1 MRPGRAQGRPG
12 GLGRVVRAGLG
23 RRRLQ
28 TAVMALTTLIA
39 VAAALQALGLLV
51 SSRGPFDR
59 AFEGQ
64 HGAHLTVRFA
74 GSEVGGRPPR
84 LADSARAARVADAAG
99 PYPLASVRLWPVRE
113 TPPGYTP
120 PPSTLVGRA
129 APDGPVDR
137 VALVDGRWATAP
149 GEIVLERA
157 TLPPGIRPGARVR
170 AEQIE
175 LTVVGIAS
183 SAGRS
188 ADAWVVPEQVAGLTA
203 AGPDVQMLYRLTAAG
218 TAEDVRAG
226 QEAITAAVPG
236 AALTGARSYL
246 DVRQVAQQNTAAFIP
261 FLTVFALLGLAMS
274 VLVIGTVVSGTVV
287 AGTRRIGILK
297 SLGFTPLQV
306 GRAYL
311 AQALL
316 PASAGALLGALLGN
330 ALAVPVMAQ
339 VAQAYGTAAVL
350 VPVWVDVLVPAAAL
364 AVVAA
369 TAFVPALRA
378 ARMPAALVIGRAA
391 GGTGA
396 RRGLRARRALGRLPL
411 PRSVILGLAGP
422 LARPARS
429 AATASAV
436 AFGAL
441 AVTLAVGLGSTLVAV
456 QTGGDP
462 DRSGT
467 VTVRTVLPPEDGPG
481 APAAV
486 RPADPDAVARV
497 LEGHAGTR
505 SFRRTA
511 RTEVDVAGLTG
522 GAPLVAYEGED
533 TGAGTTMTSGRWFAA
548 PGEAV
553 VAGRFLRASG
563 LRVGDGLVVSEQ
575 GRSARLTIVGEVFD
589 LGDDGMT
596 LRTAGQS
603 VAALESPYLPAVF
616 GVELTAGT
624 DRDRYLAELNGI
636 LEPLG
641 ARASAT
647 EGPSSSVLSAMRG
660 LIAVL
665 TLMLVAVAGLGVLNT
680 VVLDTRDRVRDQG
693 ILKALGMTPRQTVVQ
708 VLTGVAVI
716 GLAAGAVGAPLGA
729 ALHRAVMPAM
739 GRAAGFAIP
748 QAFIDVHG
756 GALPV
761 LMALAGVPIAVAGAL
776 APAFWAARTRTA
788 RALRAE

>member
-391 GGTGA
+391 GAPEPGGA
-396 RRGLRARRALGRLPL
+396 CGRGAPSDGCRCRVRSSSGSRGRSPGRPVRRRR
-411 PRSVILGLAGP
+411 PR
-422 LARPARS
+422 RW
-429 AATASAV
+429 
-436 AFGAL
+436 
-441 AVTLAVGLGSTLVAV
+441 
-456 QTGGDP
+456 
-462 DRSGT
+462 RSG
-467 VTVRTVLPPEDGPG
+467 
-481 APAAV
+481 
-486 RPADPDAVARV
+486 
-497 LEGHAGTR
+497 
-505 SFRRTA
+505 
-511 RTEVDVAGLTG
+511 
-522 GAPLVAYEGED
+522 
-533 TGAGTTMTSGRWFAA
+533 
-548 PGEAV
+548 
-553 VAGRFLRASG
+553 
-563 LRVGDGLVVSEQ
+563 
-575 GRSARLTIVGEVFD
+575 
-589 LGDDGMT
+589 
-596 LRTAGQS
+596 
-603 VAALESPYLPAVF
+603 
-616 GVELTAGT
+616 
-624 DRDRYLAELNGI
+624 
-636 LEPLG
+636 
-641 ARASAT
+641 
-647 EGPSSSVLSAMRG
+647 PSR
-660 LIAVL
+660 
-665 TLMLVAVAGLGVLNT
+665 
-680 VVLDTRDRVRDQG
+680 
-693 ILKALGMTPRQTVVQ
+693 
-708 VLTGVAVI
+708 
-716 GLAAGAVGAPLGA
+716 
-729 ALHRAVMPAM
+729 
-739 GRAAGFAIP
+739 
-748 QAFIDVHG
+748 
-756 GALPV
+756 
-761 LMALAGVPIAVAGAL
+761 
-776 APAFWAARTRTA
+776 
-788 RALRAE
+788 

>member
-1 MRPGRAQGRPG
+1 MSPGRAPRPG

-28 TAVMALTTLIA
+28 TGVMALTTLIA
-39 VAAALQALGLLV
+39 VAAATLALGLLV

-64 HGAHLTVRFA
+64 DGAHLTVRFA
-74 GSEVGGRPPR
+74 GSVGVTQQQFG
-84 LADSARAARVADAAG
+84 DTARAAGVADAAG
-99 PYPLASVRLWPVRE
+99 PYPLASVRLWPLRE

-137 VALVDGRWATAP
+137 VALVDGRWAQAP

-157 TLPPGIRPGARVR
+157 TLPPGIQQGARVR
-170 AEQIE
+170 AGQVE

-188 ADAWVVPEQVAGLTA
+188 ADAWVVPEQVARLTTA
-203 AGPDVQMLYRLTAAG
+203 PPDVQMLYRLASSG

-226 QEAITAAVPG
+226 QEAITAAAPAG
-236 AALTGARSYL
+236 ALIGARSYL
-246 DVRQVAQQNTAAFIP
+246 DVRQVAQQNTAAFVP
-261 FLTVFALLGLAMS
+261 FLTVFAFLGLAMS
-274 VLVIGTVVSGTVV
+274 VLVIGTVVSGAV
-287 AGTRRIGILK
+287 ATGTRRIGILK

-306 GRAYL
+306 GRAYM

-316 PASAGALLGALLGN
+316 PASAGALLGVLLGN

-339 VAQAYGTAAVL
+339 VAEVYGTASAP
-350 VPVWVDVLVPAAAL
+350 VPAWVDVLVPTVAL
-364 AVVAA
+364 LVVAA

-378 ARMPAALVIGRAA
+378 ARLPAALVIGRGA
-391 GGTGA
+391 GVAGA
-396 RRGLRARRALGRLPL
+396 RRGLRARHALGRLPL
-411 PRSVILGLAGP
+411 PQSVVLGLAGP

-429 AATASAV
+429 ATTASAV

-441 AVTLAVGLGSTLVAV
+441 AVTLAVGLGGTLVAV
-456 QTGGDP
+456 QTEGDP
-462 DRSGT
+462 DRSGA
-467 VTVRTVLPPEDGPG
+467 VTVRTVLPPQGGPE
-481 APAAV
+481 ASLAA
-486 RPADPDAVARV
+486 RPADPAAVARV
-497 LEGHAGTR
+497 LQGHPGIR
-505 SFRRTA
+505 SLWRTS

-533 TGAGTTMTSGRWFAA
+533 TGAGTAMISGRWFAA
-548 PGEAV
+548 QGEAV
-553 VAGRFLRASG
+553 VAGRFLKATG

-596 LRTAGQS
+596 LRTSSAS

-616 GVELTAGT
+616 GVELTSGT
-624 DRDRYLAELNGI
+624 DRDRCLAELNQV

-641 ARASAT
+641 AQASAT
-647 EGPSSSVLSAMRG
+647 ESPSSSVLAAMQG
-660 LIAVL
+660 LIAML

-693 ILKALGMTPRQTVVQ
+693 VLKALGMTPRQTLVQ
-708 VLTGVAVI
+708 VLTGVAAI
-716 GLAAGAVGAPLGA
+716 GLVAGAVGAPLGT

-739 GRAAGFAIP
+739 GRAAGFTIP

-756 GALPV
+756 GLLPV

>member
-1 MRPGRAQGRPG
+1 MRPGRAPRPG

-28 TAVMALTTLIA
+28 TAVMTLTTLIA
-39 VAAALQALGLLV
+39 VAAATLALGLLV

-64 HGAHLTVRFA
+64 SGAHLTVRFA
-74 GSEVGGRPPR
+74 GSAGGTQQR
-84 LADSARAARVADAAG
+84 LADSARTAGVAEAAG
-99 PYPLASVRLWPVRE
+99 PYPLASVRLWPLRE

-137 VALVDGRWATAP
+137 VALVDGRWAAAP

-157 TLPPGIRPGARVR
+157 TLPPGVRPGARVR
-170 AEQIE
+170 AERVE

-188 ADAWVVPEQVAGLTA
+188 ADAWVVPEQVAGLTT
-203 AGPDVQMLYRLTAAG
+203 AGPDLQMLYRLTASG

-226 QEAITAAVPG
+226 QEAIAAAVPG
-236 AALTGARSYL
+236 GAVTGTRSYL

-261 FLTVFALLGLAMS
+261 FLTVFAFLGLAMS
-274 VLVIGTVVSGTVV
+274 VLVIGTVVSGAVA

-297 SLGFTPLQV
+297 ALGFTPLQV
-306 GRAYL
+306 GRAYV

-316 PASAGALLGALLGN
+316 PASAGALLGVLLGN

-339 VAQAYGTAAVL
+339 VAEVYGTASVR

-378 ARMPAALVIGRAA
+378 ARLPAALVIGR
-391 GGTGA
+391 GGGITGA
-396 RRGLRARRALGRLPL
+396 RRGLRARHALGRLPL
-411 PRSVILGLAGP
+411 PRSVVLGLAGP
-422 LARPARS
+422 LARPAR
-429 AATASAV
+429 AATTGSAV

-441 AVTLAVGLGSTLVAV
+441 AVTLAVGLGGTLVAV

-462 DRSGT
+462 DRSGA
-467 VTVRTVLPPEDGPG
+467 VTVRTVLPPEGGPE
-481 APAAV
+481 ASFAV
-486 RPADPDAVARV
+486 RPADPAAVARV
-497 LEGHAGTR
+497 LADHTGTR
-505 SFRRTA
+505 SSRRTS

-522 GAPLVAYEGED
+522 GAPLVAYEGE
-533 TGAGTTMTSGRWFAA
+533 GAAAVMISGRWFAA
-548 PGEAV
+548 RGEAV
-553 VAGRFLRASG
+553 VAGRFLQATG
-563 LRVGDGLVVSEQ
+563 LRVGDDLVVSER

-596 LRTAGQS
+596 LRTSLES
-603 VAALESPYLPAVF
+603 VAVLESPYLPAVF
-616 GVELTAGT
+616 GVELTSGT
-624 DRDRYLAELNGI
+624 DRDRYLAELNQV

-641 ARASAT
+641 AQASAT
-647 EGPSSSVLSAMRG
+647 ESPSSSVLTAMRG
-660 LIAVL
+660 LIALL

-680 VVLDTRDRVRDQG
+680 VVLDTRDRVHDQG
-693 ILKALGMTPRQTVVQ
+693 VLKALGMTPRQTVVQ
-708 VLTGVAVI
+708 VLTGVAAI
-716 GLAAGAVGAPLGA
+716 GLVAGAVGAPLGA

-739 GRAAGFAIP
+739 GRAAGFTIP

-756 GALPV
+756 GLLPL
-761 LMALAGVPIAVAGAL
+761 LMAFAGVSLAVAGAS